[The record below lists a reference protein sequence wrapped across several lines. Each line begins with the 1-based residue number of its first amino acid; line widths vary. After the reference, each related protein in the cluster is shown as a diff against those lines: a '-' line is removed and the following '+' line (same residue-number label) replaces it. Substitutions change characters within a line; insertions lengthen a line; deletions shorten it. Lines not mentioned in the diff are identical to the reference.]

1 MSFIPQTV
9 VGMYNA
15 REQTM
20 MNDWTK
26 EMSEKQYEE
35 NMAFQREQ
43 YEYAKGLQAEQWNRE
58 DTALQRHVAD
68 ARASGISPLAGM
80 QGSSSSL
87 GSASV
92 GGVAG
97 QAPALQA
104 PSVNVGDPVGQL
116 LQGISAIQDIRG
128 KKISNDLSSESLDFQ
143 RSNNKFLLA
152 QNLYKTISDSAILD
166 NLLRDTDFK
175 MFYGITDS
183 MDKEQK
189 LWQIIKRE
197 VFGKPASVDKNHRD
211 TAVGNDMYS
220 TFFDSPQF
228 GKDQLSADDLKA
240 GLNRLFGGSKKL
252 FNLKDDN
259 PLFNFLLSLVN

>member
-26 EMSEKQYEE
+26 EMSEKQYDE

-183 MDKEQK
+183 MDK
-189 LWQIIKRE
+189 
-197 VFGKPASVDKNHRD
+197 
-211 TAVGNDMYS
+211 
-220 TFFDSPQF
+220 
-228 GKDQLSADDLKA
+228 DQ
-240 GLNRLFGGSKKL
+240 
-252 FNLKDDN
+252 
-259 PLFNFLLSLVN
+259 